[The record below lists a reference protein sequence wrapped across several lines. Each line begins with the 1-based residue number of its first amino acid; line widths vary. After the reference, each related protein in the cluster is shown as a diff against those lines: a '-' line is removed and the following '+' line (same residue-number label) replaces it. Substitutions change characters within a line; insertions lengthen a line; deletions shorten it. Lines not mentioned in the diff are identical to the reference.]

1 MPQFGHIPEKIVR
14 QHGTNG
20 FDPKQLNGY
29 LSEIDIND
37 AEIERLTDDCKA
49 ECAPYKEA
57 IKDILTAVK
66 DAGINE
72 AKTAGEVAQH
82 GLRRKQVRKDEIDRR
97 VNALDMMDRADY
109 ESMVAAL
116 GTLAD
121 TPLGEAALK
130 VARALNE
137 AGATMTVEL
146 AGGEQGGTA

>member
-49 ECAPYKEA
+49 ECAPYKE
-57 IKDILTAVK
+57 
-66 DAGINE
+66 
-72 AKTAGEVAQH
+72 
-82 GLRRKQVRKDEIDRR
+82 
-97 VNALDMMDRADY
+97 RADY